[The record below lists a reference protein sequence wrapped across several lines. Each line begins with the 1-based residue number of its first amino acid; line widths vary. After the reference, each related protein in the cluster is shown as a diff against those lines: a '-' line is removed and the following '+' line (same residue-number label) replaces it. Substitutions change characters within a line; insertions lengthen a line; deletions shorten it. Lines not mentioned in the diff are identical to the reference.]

1 MKEGEKMDMDNQ
13 KFNER
18 TEDILV
24 WMSENDIGA
33 LAPMI
38 QGQITYGRGLTDEK
52 AIGKIWNAIRE
63 MLGTLPESPIKRG
76 KQSTLPTAVSVLID
90 SLANDAL
97 SAHLTL
103 INTGN
108 MNLLLCRL
116 GKKANGLWDD
126 AEYGDAMAN
135 RVKQSLIK
143 RYNLGIWDG
152 TREGL
157 SSQDFSAIVED
168 SEEE

>member
-1 MKEGEKMDMDNQ
+1 MEMEHT
-13 KFNER
+13 KFQER
-18 TEDILV
+18 TEDILL
-24 WMSENDIGA
+24 WMNENDIGA

-63 MLGTLPESPIKRG
+63 MLGTLPDSPIKRG

-90 SLANDAL
+90 ALALEAADA
-97 SAHLTL
+97 HRTL
-103 INTGN
+103 IGTDN
-108 MNLLLCRL
+108 MGWLLCRL
-116 GKKANGLWDD
+116 GKKANGLWDNEEF
-126 AEYGDAMAN
+126 ADAMGN

-143 RYNLGIWDG
+143 RYNLNIWDG

-157 SSQDFSAIVED
+157 LSQDFSAIEED

>member
-1 MKEGEKMDMDNQ
+1 MDMNNQ

-18 TEDILV
+18 TSDILI
-24 WMSENDIGA
+24 WMQENDIGA
-33 LAPMI
+33 LEPMI
-38 QGQITYGRGLTDEK
+38 QGQINYGRGLTDEK
-52 AIGKIWNAIRE
+52 QIGKIWNAIRE

-76 KQSTLPTAVSVLID
+76 KQSSLPTEVSVLVD

-103 INTGN
+103 INTGD

-126 AEYGDAMAN
+126 EEYGDAMAN

-157 SSQDFSAIVED
+157 SSQDFSVIVED